1 VSPIVRRTL
10 VLIVTALAVALTPA
24 LASAAITPT
33 LTASPSS
40 TAAGSSVSLSTDIK
54 FAPSSGDSPKD
65 LTLSLP
71 PGLLSNAAIDG
82 GACLKATAPIAACQV
97 GTGTATATATVIVP
111 VTMQVSLTFYLV
123 APPKSGDLAGLYIE
137 AGSPVNGPLGSPG
150 EVSIRPADAGVDVAF
165 KNIPNTATIMGLTVK
180 TSVSELQT
188 TLSGVRMPTSCPAAP
203 ATINVT
209 ADSYSSSSPKSAP
222 PAPLHVTGCSGLPF
236 TPKFAVTAVRDSADT
251 GVQVATDITQAA
263 SPPQATSKSVV
274 LTLPT
279 NVFAPNV
286 NAVLTGGILCPSLSS
301 SCKSVGAATSVSPLY
316 PSALVGKA
324 YLIGSLSNLNNI
336 QLVLSFPSPFPLT
349 LTGAV
354 NVAQGTTTFTGLPDL
369 PLTDLKVVLN
379 GGPDSVFSA
388 SCNPATGTA
397 TAGLTTQYG
406 RTVNAPAPFT
416 VSGCPAGG
424 GGTGGGGTGGGGTG
438 GGGTGGGG
446 TGGGGTGGGGTHT
459 PAPGRPHT
467 SSDTLSGFAH
477 GHPVLRFTAV
487 AGKNAPKLKSLTIV
501 VPSGLGL
508 KHGRRHHPG
517 TTVSVTG
524 AKVKS
529 VAFSHG
535 RIIITLRQAATRLTV
550 TVRGLTVTRKLA
562 RSVARRHL
570 KRLAVAIVTKD
581 AKGTRTL
588 LAPVFAVRER

>member
-1 VSPIVRRTL
+1 VSLHTRRTL
-10 VLIVTALAVALTPA
+10 LVLLTALTLGAAAPA
-24 LASAAITPT
+24 MASATIAPT
-33 LTASPSS
+33 LTVKTSSP
-40 TAAGSSVSLSTDIK
+40 TAGSSVSLTTDIK

-82 GACLKATAPIAACQV
+82 GACLKATAPVAACQV
-97 GTGTATATATVIVP
+97 GTGTATATANLVLP
-111 VTMQVSLTFYLV
+111 VTINVSLTFYLV

-137 AGSPVNGPLGSPG
+137 AGSPVNGQLGSPG
-150 EVSIRPADAGVDVAF
+150 EVSIRPADAGVNVLF
-165 KNIPNTATIMGLTVK
+165 SNIPNTATVGGLTVQD
-180 TSVSELQT
+180 SVNELQT
-188 TLSGVRMPTSCPAAP
+188 TLTGVRMPTSCPSMP
-203 ATINVT
+203 ARITVSAT
-209 ADSYSSSSPKSAP
+209 SYSSSTSKSAS
-222 PAPLHVTGCSGLPF
+222 APLTVTGCTSLPF
-236 TPKFAVTAVRDSADT
+236 TPKFAVTAARDSADS

-263 SPPQATSKSVV
+263 SPAQATSKSVV

-286 NAVLTGGILCPSLSS
+286 NAVVTGGILCPSLSS
-301 SCKSVGAATSVSPLY
+301 SCKSVGAATSASPLY
-316 PSALVGKA
+316 PAALVGKA

-336 QLVLSFPSPFPLT
+336 ELVLSFPSPFPLT

-354 NVAQGTTTFTGLPDL
+354 NVSQGTTTFTGLPDL

-388 SCNPATGTA
+388 SCNPASGTA

-406 RTVNAPAPFT
+406 RTLSAPAPFK
-416 VSGCPAGG
+416 VSGCPAAS
-424 GGTGGGGTGGGGTG
+424 GGGGTG

-446 TGGGGTGGGGTHT
+446 TGGGGTGGGGTHP

-467 SSDTLSGFAH
+467 STDTLSGFAH

-517 TTVSVTG
+517 TRVSVAG
-524 AKVKS
+524 AKLKS
-529 VAFSHG
+529 VVFSHG
-535 RIIITLRQAATRLTV
+535 RMIITLRQAAARVTV
-550 TVRGLTVTRKLA
+550 TVRGLTVTAKLA
-562 RSVARRHL
+562 RSVAHHRVR
-570 KRLAVAIVTKD
+570 RLAIAIVTKD

-588 LAPVFAVRER
+588 LAPVFAVRTR

>member
-1 VSPIVRRTL
+1 
-10 VLIVTALAVALTPA
+10 
-24 LASAAITPT
+24 
-33 LTASPSS
+33 
-40 TAAGSSVSLSTDIK
+40 
-54 FAPSSGDSPKD
+54 
-65 LTLSLP
+65 
-71 PGLLSNAAIDG
+71 
-82 GACLKATAPIAACQV
+82 
-97 GTGTATATATVIVP
+97 
-111 VTMQVSLTFYLV
+111 
-123 APPKSGDLAGLYIE
+123 
-137 AGSPVNGPLGSPG
+137 
-150 EVSIRPADAGVDVAF
+150 
-165 KNIPNTATIMGLTVK
+165 MGLTVK

-424 GGTGGGGTGGGGTG
+424 GGTGGGGT
-438 GGGTGGGG
+438 
-446 TGGGGTGGGGTHT
+446 HT